1 MSFRATEFEF
11 RYRFWFIAGIFV
23 MAFICYRFDRV
34 NVSVALSRII
44 VAVGRQGNP
53 NSIGAY
59 VRGFFAF
66 GALLVIS
73 AALVR
78 SWAEAYLH
86 SSIVHDMDLHS
97 DRLVADGPYRH
108 LRNPLYLG
116 TVLVAVGIGFLASR
130 VGIIILVGGITFFT
144 YRLILREEAS
154 LLASQGEGYRRYFQS
169 VPRLLPS
176 LTPRVPAAGG
186 QPDWID
192 AFTGE
197 LFLWGCAVGMALFA
211 ATENMLYYWTP
222 MGIGFAIY
230 FLQAVTRKKRTAS
243 SASDDH

>member
-1 MSFRATEFEF
+1 MNFCATEFEF
-11 RYRFWFIAGIFV
+11 RHRFWFIAGIFV
-23 MAFICYRFDRV
+23 VAFMCYWFDRV

-44 VAVGRQGNP
+44 VAAGRQGNP
-53 NSIGAY
+53 NSIGVC

-66 GALLVIS
+66 GTLLVIS
-73 AALVR
+73 AALLR

-116 TVLVAVGIGFLASR
+116 IVLLAAGIGFLASR
-130 VGIIILVGGITFFT
+130 VGIIILIGGMTLFT
-144 YRLILREEAS
+144 YRLILREEVS
-154 LLASQGEGYRRYFQS
+154 LLASQGESYRRYYKS
-169 VPRLLPS
+169 VPRWLPS
-176 LTPRVPAAGG
+176 LTPRIPAAGG
-186 QPDWID
+186 QPNWID

-197 LFLWGCAVGMALFA
+197 LFIWGCAVGMALYV
-211 ATENMLYYWTP
+211 ATENMLYYGIA

-230 FLQAVTRKKRTAS
+230 FLQEVIRKRRPAS
-243 SASDDH
+243 SSSDDN

>member
-11 RYRFWFIAGIFV
+11 RYRFWFMAGIFAL
-23 MAFICYRFDRV
+23 AFMGYRFDPL
-34 NVSVALSRII
+34 NVSVALSRMI
-44 VAVGRQGNP
+44 VSVGGEGNP
-53 NSIGAY
+53 NWIDGC

-108 LRNPLYLG
+108 SRNPLYLG
-116 TVLVAVGIGFLASR
+116 TVLLAVGMGFLASR
-130 VGIIILVGGITFFT
+130 VGIIILVGGMTSFA

-154 LLASQGEGYRRYFQS
+154 LLASQGESYRRFFQS

-176 LTPRVPAAGG
+176 LMPSVPAAGG
-186 QPDWID
+186 QPNWID
-192 AFTGE
+192 GFTGE
-197 LFLWGCAVGMALFA
+197 LFMWGCAVGMALFA
-211 ATENMLYYWTP
+211 ATENMLYCSTA
-222 MGIGFAIY
+222 MGAGFAVY
-230 FLQAVTRKKRTAS
+230 FFQAFTRRKPADPP
-243 SASDDH
+243 ASDDR

>member
-11 RYRFWFIAGIFV
+11 RYRFWFIAGIFAV
-23 MAFICYRFDRV
+23 AFMCYRFDPL
-34 NVSVALSRII
+34 NVSVALSRMM
-44 VAVGRQGNP
+44 VGVGRQGNP
-53 NSIGAY
+53 SLINACA
-59 VRGFFAF
+59 RGFFAF

-73 AALVR
+73 AALIR

-116 TVLVAVGIGFLASR
+116 TVLLAVGIGFLASR
-130 VGIIILVGGITFFT
+130 VGIIILVGGMASFT

-154 LLASQGEGYRRYFQS
+154 LLASQGERYRRFFQS

-176 LTPRVPAAGG
+176 LMPSVPAAGG
-186 QPDWID
+186 QPNWID
-192 AFTGE
+192 GFTGE
-197 LFLWGCAVGMALFA
+197 LFVWGCAVGMALFA
-211 ATENMLYYWTP
+211 ATENILYYGTA
-222 MGIGFAIY
+222 MGAGFAVY
-230 FLQAVTRKKRTAS
+230 FLQAFMRRKPADPQ
-243 SASDDH
+243 ASDDH